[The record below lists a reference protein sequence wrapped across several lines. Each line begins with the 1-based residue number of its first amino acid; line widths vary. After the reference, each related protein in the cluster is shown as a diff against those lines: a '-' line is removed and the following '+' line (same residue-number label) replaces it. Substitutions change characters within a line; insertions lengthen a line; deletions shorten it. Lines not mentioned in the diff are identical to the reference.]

1 MVTLS
6 GVAVEFGTQEL
17 YRDVNLRV
25 DAVDRIGLV
34 GPNGSGKSTILKLI
48 AGELLPAAG
57 HIQVRRGMRVA
68 YLPQTGAVLG
78 DHSVLDE
85 VMGAFGHLRRV
96 DRLMR
101 QCEEEMGCP
110 DLGERELDAVLAR
123 YAKLQQHY
131 DVDAYDA
138 EARAKKVLIELG
150 FRQADFAKRV
160 REQSG
165 GFQVRLTLA
174 RMLLQEP
181 DLLLLDEPTNYLDI
195 RAIEWLQEYLDDF
208 GGAFVMIAHDRYLL
222 DGLVQ
227 RIWAIENR
235 RILVFAGNYSQYLE
249 DKGSRD
255 EQQHK
260 KYEEQQA
267 LIKRTE
273 AFVAKFKGRKDTA
286 PRAMS
291 RQRMLDKLERVAPVF
306 DEQVI
311 RFRFPQAEPVFG
323 RAFELRGVGMSFDG
337 RDVLRDVSLALKGG
351 DKLGLFG
358 PNGAGK
364 TTLLR
369 LIARRLEPLEGD
381 VWWSVKTRVAY
392 YEQGAEDDLD
402 EDLTVLETV
411 ARVAVGLTENE
422 LKGVLGTFLF
432 RGDTVDKKV
441 RVLSGG
447 ERSRLAII
455 SVLLTPTNLLIMDE
469 PTNHLDI
476 RSREV
481 LFDAIERF
489 DRTVVFA
496 AHDRFMLDRLA
507 DRTALV
513 DDGHV
518 VPFPGNYSYARGRSA
533 RPNRKRA
540 LKPVAPSA
548 ARVATEQPAALER
561 GGVDASVGLVTRLER
576 ARREYELSRG
586 ALDLNRARELAI
598 EVKAIEEELARN
610 RADEI
615 AAGEA
620 SATGQER
627 Q

>member
-1 MVTLS
+1 MVTLA
-6 GVAVEFGTQEL
+6 GVAMEFGTQSL
-17 YRDVNLRV
+17 YRDVDLRV
-25 DAVDRIGLV
+25 DAVDRVGLV

-48 AGELLPAAG
+48 AGELAPSAG
-57 HIQVRRGMRVA
+57 HVQVRRGIRIA
-68 YLPQTGAVLG
+68 YLPQTGAAVG
-78 DHSVLDE
+78 DHTVLE
-85 VMGAFGHLRRV
+85 EAMGAFGHLHRV

-101 QCEEEMGCP
+101 ECEEEMACP
-110 DLGERELDAVLAR
+110 DLGARELDAVLSR

-138 EARAKKVLIELG
+138 ESRAKKVLVELG
-150 FRQADFAKRV
+150 FHQDDFVKRA

-195 RAIEWLQEYLDDF
+195 RSIEWLQEYLGDF

-235 RILVFAGNYSQYLE
+235 SVRVFVGNYSRYLE
-249 DKGSRD
+249 DKDFRD
-255 EQQHK
+255 EQQQK
-260 KYEEQQA
+260 RFEEQQA

-273 AFVAKFKGRKDTA
+273 AFIAKFKGRKDTA

-291 RQRMLDKLERVAPVF
+291 RQRMLDKLERVGPAYG
-306 DEQVI
+306 EQTI
-311 RFRFPQAEPVFG
+311 RFRFPQAEPVYG
-323 RAFELRGVGMSFDG
+323 RAFELRDVGMGFGG
-337 RDVLRDVSLALKGG
+337 RPVFGGVNLALKGG
-351 DKLGLFG
+351 EKLGLFG

-369 LIARRLEPLEGD
+369 IIARRLEPPEGET
-381 VWWSVKTRVAY
+381 WWSAKTRVAY
-392 YEQGAEDDLD
+392 YEQGAEDELD
-402 EDLTVLETV
+402 EGLTVLETV
-411 ARVAVGLTENE
+411 SRVAVGFTENE

-432 RGDTVDKKV
+432 RGDAVEKRV

-476 RSREV
+476 NSREV
-481 LFDAIERF
+481 LFNAVERF

-507 DRTALV
+507 DRVALV
-513 DDGHV
+513 DAGQV
-518 VPFPGNYSYARGRSA
+518 VPYQGNYSYARGRAA
-533 RPNRKRA
+533 RPVRKQAKR
-540 LKPVAPSA
+540 PPAPRSEPATPPAKEDDADSAPGIEARLAQARQEYEA
-548 ARVATEQPAALER
+548 ARAAF
-561 GGVDASVGLVTRLER
+561 
-576 ARREYELSRG
+576 
-586 ALDLNRARELAI
+586 DLNRARKLAL
-598 EVKAIEEELARN
+598 EVKAIEEELARAQAN
-610 RADEI
+610 EL
-615 AAGEA
+615 AAGGE
-620 SATGQER
+620 
-627 Q
+627 